1 MTTDT
6 LIHLDP
12 SFQSDPHEDGSQNF
26 RNGSSRGGPFL
37 PVQARLKRKRLGD
50 FRDLAESMLWRRG
63 RQEFKS
69 PYNPWHHCR
78 AQNHTNPINMGVVK
92 LLTMKIPCSILIAL
106 TKKNWLLRQFTWD
119 ESTGSPRQ
127 AVQHHRH
134 ERKKITNPSAL
145 DRVVARMLIL
155 STICRS
161 FNVIQHID
169 PENNHFCLW
178 KHFGNYN

>member
-78 AQNHTNPINMGVVK
+78 AQNHTKPINMGVVK
-92 LLTMKIPCSILIAL
+92 LLTVKIPCSILIAL
-106 TKKNWLLRQFTWD
+106 TKKKLVAPPIHLGWIHREPQASG
-119 ESTGSPRQ
+119 STSPPWTEENHQPQRVGSSGGSDAYP
-127 AVQHHRH
+127 
-134 ERKKITNPSAL
+134 
-145 DRVVARMLIL
+145 
-155 STICRS
+155 
-161 FNVIQHID
+161 
-169 PENNHFCLW
+169 
-178 KHFGNYN
+178 